1 MQFLS
6 VENLHLSF
14 RSPNGKSQPVVRV
27 PTFSMEHNQQLAIK
41 GPSGSGKTTFLHI
54 LAGVLTPDSG
64 QVRIDGQFLGA
75 MNESDRDQLRSGMIG
90 YIFQSFN
97 LLNGFSCMENLL
109 LAMSLNGSCNLD
121 RARSLLDKVGL
132 IDREDHLPGQLSI
145 GQQQRVAIARALI
158 NRPKLVLADEPT
170 GNLDPTNTDRSLEL
184 LRSLCKEWGSAL
196 ILVSHDPRVIEKFEH
211 QVDWE
216 EFNQING
223 SEEVEVGKQ

>member
-1 MQFLS
+1 MYFLS

-14 RSPNGKSQPVVRV
+14 RLPNGKSQPVVEV
-27 PTFSMEHNQQLAIK
+27 PAFSMEHNQQIAIK
-41 GPSGSGKTTFLHI
+41 GPSGSGKTTFLHM

-64 QVRIDGQFLGA
+64 QILIDGQSLGA

-109 LAMSLNGSCNLD
+109 LAMNLNGSSNFD
-121 RARSLLDKVGL
+121 RARCLLDKVGL
-132 IDREDHLPGQLSI
+132 GDRKDHLPGQLSI

-170 GNLDPTNTDRSLEL
+170 GNLDPTNTDCSLEL
-184 LRSLCKEWGSAL
+184 LRSLCKEWESAL
-196 ILVSHDPRVIEKFEH
+196 ILVSHDPRVIGKFEH
-211 QVDWE
+211 QIDWE
-216 EFNQING
+216 ELNQVKE
-223 SEEVEVGKQ
+223 SEEVEIEKQ

>member
-1 MQFLS
+1 MHFLS

-14 RSPNGKSQPVVRV
+14 RSPNGKSHSVVQV
-27 PTFSMEHNQQLAIK
+27 PAFSMEHNQQIAIK
-41 GPSGSGKTTFLHI
+41 GPSGSGKTTFLHM

-64 QVRIDGQFLGA
+64 QILIDGQSLGA
-75 MNESDRDQLRSGMIG
+75 MNESDRDQLRSGTIG

-109 LAMSLNGSCNLD
+109 LAMSLNGSSNFD

-132 IDREDHLPGQLSI
+132 GDRKDHLPGQLSI

-170 GNLDPTNTDRSLEL
+170 GNLDPSNTDRSLEL
-184 LRSLCKEWGSAL
+184 LCSLCKEWESAL
-196 ILVSHDPRVIEKFEH
+196 ILVSHDPRVIGKFEH
-211 QVDWE
+211 QIDWE
-216 EFNQING
+216 ELNQVKE
-223 SEEVEVGKQ
+223 SEEVEIEKQ

>member
-1 MQFLS
+1 MHFLN

-14 RSPNGKSQPVVRV
+14 RSPNGKSHSVVQV
-27 PTFSMEHNQQLAIK
+27 PAFSMEHNQQIAIK
-41 GPSGSGKTTFLHI
+41 GPSGSGKTTFLHM
-54 LAGVLTPDSG
+54 LAGVLIPDSG
-64 QVRIDGQFLGA
+64 QILIDGQSLGA

-109 LAMSLNGSCNLD
+109 LAMNLNGSSNFD

-132 IDREDHLPGQLSI
+132 GDRKDHLPGQLSI

-170 GNLDPTNTDRSLEL
+170 GNLDPTNTDLSLEL
-184 LRSLCKEWGSAL
+184 LRSLCKEWESAL
-196 ILVSHDPRVIEKFEH
+196 ILVSHDPRVIGKFEH
-211 QVDWE
+211 QIDWE
-216 EFNQING
+216 ELNQVKE
-223 SEEVEVGKQ
+223 SEEVEIEKQ

>member
-1 MQFLS
+1 MHFLS

-14 RSPNGKSQPVVRV
+14 RSPNGKSHSVVQV
-27 PTFSMEHNQQLAIK
+27 PAFSMEHNQQIAIK
-41 GPSGSGKTTFLHI
+41 GPSGSGKTTFLHM

-64 QVRIDGQFLGA
+64 QILIDGQSLGA
-75 MNESDRDQLRSGMIG
+75 MNESDRDQLRSGTIG

-109 LAMSLNGSCNLD
+109 LAMSLNGSSNFD

-132 IDREDHLPGQLSI
+132 EDRKDHLPGQLSI

-170 GNLDPTNTDRSLEL
+170 GNLDPSNTDRSLEL
-184 LRSLCKEWGSAL
+184 LCSLCKEWESAL
-196 ILVSHDPRVIEKFEH
+196 ILVSHDPRVIGKFEH
-211 QVDWE
+211 QIDWE
-216 EFNQING
+216 ELNQVKEP
-223 SEEVEVGKQ
+223 EEVEVEKL

>member
-1 MQFLS
+1 M
-6 VENLHLSF
+6 
-14 RSPNGKSQPVVRV
+14 
-27 PTFSMEHNQQLAIK
+27 
-41 GPSGSGKTTFLHI
+41 

-64 QVRIDGQFLGA
+64 QILIDGQSLGA

-109 LAMSLNGSCNLD
+109 LAMSLNGSSNFD

-132 IDREDHLPGQLSI
+132 GDRKDHLPGQLSI

-170 GNLDPTNTDRSLEL
+170 GNLDPSNTDRSLEL
-184 LRSLCKEWGSAL
+184 LCSLCKEWESAL
-196 ILVSHDPRVIEKFEH
+196 ILVSHDPRVIGKFEH
-211 QVDWE
+211 QIDWE
-216 EFNQING
+216 ELNQVKEP
-223 SEEVEVGKQ
+223 EEVEVEKL

>member
-97 LLNGFSCMENLL
+97 LLNGFSCIENLL
-109 LAMSLNGSCNLD
+109 LAMSLHGASNLD

-216 EFNQING
+216 ELNQING
-223 SEEVEVGKQ
+223 SEEVEVEKQ

>member
-1 MQFLS
+1 MHFLS

-14 RSPNGKSQPVVRV
+14 RSPNGKSHSVVQV
-27 PTFSMEHNQQLAIK
+27 PAFSMEHNQQIAIK
-41 GPSGSGKTTFLHI
+41 GPSGSGKTTFLHM

-64 QVRIDGQFLGA
+64 QILIDGQSLGA
-75 MNESDRDQLRSGMIG
+75 MNESDRDQLRSGTIG

-109 LAMSLNGSCNLD
+109 LAMSLNGSSNFD

-132 IDREDHLPGQLSI
+132 GDRKDHLPGQLSI

-184 LRSLCKEWGSAL
+184 LCSLCKEWESAL
-196 ILVSHDPRVIEKFEH
+196 ILVSHDPRVIGKFEH
-211 QVDWE
+211 QIDWE
-216 EFNQING
+216 ELNQVKE
-223 SEEVEVGKQ
+223 SEEVEIEKQ

>member
-97 LLNGFSCMENLL
+97 LLNGFSCIENLL
-109 LAMSLNGSCNLD
+109 LAMSLNGASDLD

-145 GQQQRVAIARALI
+145 GQQQRVAIARSLI

-196 ILVSHDPRVIEKFEH
+196 ILVSHDPRVIGKFEH

-216 EFNQING
+216 ELNQISG
-223 SEEVEVGKQ
+223 SEEVEV

>member
-1 MQFLS
+1 MHFLS

-14 RSPNGKSQPVVRV
+14 RSPNGKSHSVVQV
-27 PTFSMEHNQQLAIK
+27 PAFSMEHNQQIAIK
-41 GPSGSGKTTFLHI
+41 GPSGSGKTTFLHM

-64 QVRIDGQFLGA
+64 QILIDGQSLGA
-75 MNESDRDQLRSGMIG
+75 MNESDRDQLRSGTIG

-109 LAMSLNGSCNLD
+109 LAMSLNGSSNFD

-132 IDREDHLPGQLSI
+132 GDRKDHLPGQLSI

-184 LRSLCKEWGSAL
+184 LRSLCKEWESAL
-196 ILVSHDPRVIEKFEH
+196 ILVSHDPRVIGKFEH
-211 QVDWE
+211 QIDWE
-216 EFNQING
+216 ELNQVKEP
-223 SEEVEVGKQ
+223 EEVEVEKL

>member
-1 MQFLS
+1 MYFLS

-14 RSPNGKSQPVVRV
+14 RLPNGKSQPVVEV
-27 PTFSMEHNQQLAIK
+27 PAFSMEHNQQIAIK
-41 GPSGSGKTTFLHI
+41 GPSGSGKTTFLHM

-64 QVRIDGQFLGA
+64 QILIDGQSLGA

-109 LAMSLNGSCNLD
+109 LAMNLNGSSNFD
-121 RARSLLDKVGL
+121 RARCLLDKVGL
-132 IDREDHLPGQLSI
+132 GDRKDHLPGQLSI

-184 LRSLCKEWGSAL
+184 LRSLCKEWESAL
-196 ILVSHDPRVIEKFEH
+196 ILVSHDPRVIGKFEH
-211 QVDWE
+211 QIDWE
-216 EFNQING
+216 ELNQVKE
-223 SEEVEVGKQ
+223 SEEVEIEKQ

>member
-1 MQFLS
+1 MYFLS

-14 RSPNGKSQPVVRV
+14 RLPNGKSQPVVEV
-27 PTFSMEHNQQLAIK
+27 PAFSMEHNQQIAIK
-41 GPSGSGKTTFLHI
+41 GPSGSGKTTFLHM

-64 QVRIDGQFLGA
+64 QILIDGQSLGA

-109 LAMSLNGSCNLD
+109 LAMNLNGSSNFD

-132 IDREDHLPGQLSI
+132 GDRKDHLPGQLSI

-170 GNLDPTNTDRSLEL
+170 GNLDPTNTDLSLEL
-184 LRSLCKEWGSAL
+184 LRSLCKEWESAL
-196 ILVSHDPRVIEKFEH
+196 ILVSHDPRVIGKFEH
-211 QVDWE
+211 QIDWE
-216 EFNQING
+216 ELNQVKE
-223 SEEVEVGKQ
+223 SEEVEIEKQ

>member
-1 MQFLS
+1 MYFLS

-14 RSPNGKSQPVVRV
+14 RLPNGKSQPVVEV
-27 PTFSMEHNQQLAIK
+27 PAFSMEHNQQIAIK
-41 GPSGSGKTTFLHI
+41 GPSGSGKTTFLHM
-54 LAGVLTPDSG
+54 LGGVLTPDSG
-64 QVRIDGQFLGA
+64 QILIDGQSLGA

-109 LAMSLNGSCNLD
+109 LAMSLNGSSNLD

-132 IDREDHLPGQLSI
+132 GDRKDHLPGQLSI

-170 GNLDPTNTDRSLEL
+170 GNLDPSNTDRSLEL
-184 LRSLCKEWGSAL
+184 LCSLCKEWESAL
-196 ILVSHDPRVIEKFEH
+196 ILVSHDPRVIGKFEH
-211 QVDWE
+211 QIDWE
-216 EFNQING
+216 ELNQVKEP
-223 SEEVEVGKQ
+223 EEVEVEKL

>member
-97 LLNGFSCMENLL
+97 LLNGFSCIENLL
-109 LAMSLNGSCNLD
+109 LAMSLHGSSNLD

-216 EFNQING
+216 KLNQING

>member
-1 MQFLS
+1 MHFLS

-14 RSPNGKSQPVVRV
+14 RSPNGKSHSVVQV
-27 PTFSMEHNQQLAIK
+27 PAFSMEHNQQIAIK
-41 GPSGSGKTTFLHI
+41 GPSGSGKTTFLHM

-64 QVRIDGQFLGA
+64 QILIDGQSLGA

-109 LAMSLNGSCNLD
+109 LAMSLNGSSNFD
-121 RARSLLDKVGL
+121 RARCLLDKVGL
-132 IDREDHLPGQLSI
+132 EDRKDHLPGQLSI

-184 LRSLCKEWGSAL
+184 LRSLCKEWESAL
-196 ILVSHDPRVIEKFEH
+196 ILVSHDPRVIGKFEH
-211 QVDWE
+211 QIDWE
-216 EFNQING
+216 ELNQVKE
-223 SEEVEVGKQ
+223 SEEVEIEKQ

>member
-1 MQFLS
+1 MHFLS

-14 RSPNGKSQPVVRV
+14 RSPNGKCHSIVQV
-27 PTFSMEHNQQLAIK
+27 PAFSMEHNQQIAIK
-41 GPSGSGKTTFLHI
+41 GPSGSGKTTFLHM
-54 LAGVLTPDSG
+54 LGGVLTPDSG
-64 QVRIDGQFLGA
+64 QILIDGQSLGA

-109 LAMSLNGSCNLD
+109 LAMSLNGSSNLD

-132 IDREDHLPGQLSI
+132 GDRKDHLPGQLSI

-170 GNLDPTNTDRSLEL
+170 GNLDPINTDRSLEL

-196 ILVSHDPRVIEKFEH
+196 ILVSHDPRVIGKFEH
-211 QVDWE
+211 QIDWE
-216 EFNQING
+216 ELNQVKE
-223 SEEVEVGKQ
+223 SEEVEIEKQ

>member
-1 MQFLS
+1 MHFLS

-14 RSPNGKSQPVVRV
+14 RSPNGKSHSVVQV
-27 PTFSMEHNQQLAIK
+27 PAFSMEHNQQIAIK
-41 GPSGSGKTTFLHI
+41 GPSGSGKTTFLHM

-64 QVRIDGQFLGA
+64 QILIDGQSLGA

-109 LAMSLNGSCNLD
+109 LAMNLNGSSNFD
-121 RARSLLDKVGL
+121 RARCLLDKVGL
-132 IDREDHLPGQLSI
+132 GDRKDHLPGQLSI

-170 GNLDPTNTDRSLEL
+170 GNLDPSNTDRSLEL
-184 LRSLCKEWGSAL
+184 LCSLCKEWESAL
-196 ILVSHDPRVIEKFEH
+196 ILVSHDPRVIGKFEH
-211 QVDWE
+211 QIDWE
-216 EFNQING
+216 ELNQVKE
-223 SEEVEVGKQ
+223 SEEVEIEKQ

>member
-1 MQFLS
+1 MHFLN

-14 RSPNGKSQPVVRV
+14 RSPNGKSHSVVQV
-27 PTFSMEHNQQLAIK
+27 PAFSMEHNQQIAIK
-41 GPSGSGKTTFLHI
+41 GPSGSGKTTFLHM
-54 LAGVLTPDSG
+54 LAGVLIPDSG
-64 QVRIDGQFLGA
+64 QILIDGQSLGA

-132 IDREDHLPGQLSI
+132 GDRKDHLPGQLSI

-170 GNLDPTNTDRSLEL
+170 GNLDPINTDRSLEL

-196 ILVSHDPRVIEKFEH
+196 ILVSHDPRVIGKFEH
-211 QVDWE
+211 QIDWE
-216 EFNQING
+216 ELNQVKE
-223 SEEVEVGKQ
+223 SEGVESEKQ

>member
-1 MQFLS
+1 
-6 VENLHLSF
+6 
-14 RSPNGKSQPVVRV
+14 
-27 PTFSMEHNQQLAIK
+27 MEHNQQIAIK
-41 GPSGSGKTTFLHI
+41 GPSGSGKTTFLHM

-64 QVRIDGQFLGA
+64 QILIDGQSLGA

-109 LAMSLNGSCNLD
+109 LAMSLNGSSNLD

-132 IDREDHLPGQLSI
+132 GDRQDHLPGQLSI

-184 LRSLCKEWGSAL
+184 LRSLCKEWESAL
-196 ILVSHDPRVIEKFEH
+196 ILVSHDPRVIGKFEH
-211 QVDWE
+211 QIDWE
-216 EFNQING
+216 ELNQVKE
-223 SEEVEVGKQ
+223 SEEVEIEKQ

>member
-1 MQFLS
+1 MHFLS

-14 RSPNGKSQPVVRV
+14 RSPSGKCHSIVQV
-27 PTFSMEHNQQLAIK
+27 PAFSMEHNQQIAIK
-41 GPSGSGKTTFLHI
+41 GPSGSGKTTFLHM
-54 LAGVLTPDSG
+54 LGGVLTPDSG
-64 QVRIDGQFLGA
+64 QILIDGQSLGA

-109 LAMSLNGSCNLD
+109 LAMSLNGSSNLD

-132 IDREDHLPGQLSI
+132 GDRKDHLPGQLSI

-170 GNLDPTNTDRSLEL
+170 GNLDPSNTDRSLEL
-184 LRSLCKEWGSAL
+184 LCSLCKEWESAL
-196 ILVSHDPRVIEKFEH
+196 ILVSHDPRVIGKFEH
-211 QVDWE
+211 QIDWE
-216 EFNQING
+216 ELNQVKE
-223 SEEVEVGKQ
+223 SEEVEIEKQ

>member
-1 MQFLS
+1 MYFLS

-14 RSPNGKSQPVVRV
+14 RLPNGKSQPVVEV
-27 PTFSMEHNQQLAIK
+27 PAFSMEHNQQIAIK
-41 GPSGSGKTTFLHI
+41 GPSGSGKTTFLHM
-54 LAGVLTPDSG
+54 LAGVLIPDSG
-64 QVRIDGQFLGA
+64 QILIDGQSLGA

-109 LAMSLNGSCNLD
+109 LAMNLNGSSNFD
-121 RARSLLDKVGL
+121 RARCLLDKVGL
-132 IDREDHLPGQLSI
+132 GDRKDHLPGQLSI

-184 LRSLCKEWGSAL
+184 LRSLCKEWESAL
-196 ILVSHDPRVIEKFEH
+196 ILVSHDPRVIGKFEH
-211 QVDWE
+211 QIDWE
-216 EFNQING
+216 ELNQVKE
-223 SEEVEVGKQ
+223 SEEVEIEKQ

>member
-1 MQFLS
+1 MHFLS

-14 RSPNGKSQPVVRV
+14 RSPNGKSLPVVQV
-27 PTFSMEHNQQLAIK
+27 PAFSMEHNQQIAMK
-41 GPSGSGKTTFLHI
+41 GPSGSGKTTFLHM

-64 QVRIDGQFLGA
+64 QILIDGQSMGA

-109 LAMSLNGSCNLD
+109 LAMSLNGSSNFD

-132 IDREDHLPGQLSI
+132 GDRKHHLPGQLSI

-170 GNLDPTNTDRSLEL
+170 GNLDPSNTDRSLEL
-184 LRSLCKEWGSAL
+184 LCSLCKEWESAL
-196 ILVSHDPRVIEKFEH
+196 ILVSHDPRVIGKFEH
-211 QVDWE
+211 QIDWE
-216 EFNQING
+216 ELNQVKEP
-223 SEEVEVGKQ
+223 EEVEVEKL

>member
-1 MQFLS
+1 
-6 VENLHLSF
+6 
-14 RSPNGKSQPVVRV
+14 
-27 PTFSMEHNQQLAIK
+27 MEHNQQLAIK
-41 GPSGSGKTTFLHI
+41 GPSGSGKTTFLHM

-64 QVRIDGQFLGA
+64 QVRIDGQSLGA

-97 LLNGFSCMENLL
+97 LLNGFSCIENLL
-109 LAMSLNGSCNLD
+109 LAMSLNGASNLD
-121 RARSLLDKVGL
+121 RAHSLLDKVGL

-196 ILVSHDPRVIEKFEH
+196 ILVSHDPRVIGKFEQ

-216 EFNQING
+216 ELNQING
-223 SEEVEVGKQ
+223 SKEVEVGKQ

>member
-1 MQFLS
+1 MYFLS

-14 RSPNGKSQPVVRV
+14 RLPNGKSQPVVEV
-27 PTFSMEHNQQLAIK
+27 PAFSMEHNQQIAIK
-41 GPSGSGKTTFLHI
+41 GPSGSGKTTFLHM

-64 QVRIDGQFLGA
+64 QILIDGQSLGA

-109 LAMSLNGSCNLD
+109 LAMNLNGSSNFD
-121 RARSLLDKVGL
+121 RARCLLDKVGL
-132 IDREDHLPGQLSI
+132 GDRKDHLPGQLSI

-170 GNLDPTNTDRSLEL
+170 GNLDPSNTDRSLEL
-184 LRSLCKEWGSAL
+184 LCSLCKEWESAL
-196 ILVSHDPRVIEKFEH
+196 ILVSHDPRVIGKFEH
-211 QVDWE
+211 QIDWE
-216 EFNQING
+216 ELNQVKEP
-223 SEEVEVGKQ
+223 EEVEVEKL

>member
-14 RSPNGKSQPVVRV
+14 RSPNGKSQPVVQV

-41 GPSGSGKTTFLHI
+41 GPSGSGKTTFLHM

-64 QVRIDGQFLGA
+64 QVRIDGQSLGA

-97 LLNGFSCMENLL
+97 LLNGFSCIENLL
-109 LAMSLNGSCNLD
+109 LAMSLNGPSNLD

-196 ILVSHDPRVIEKFEH
+196 ILVSHDPRVIGKFEH

-216 EFNQING
+216 ELNQING
-223 SEEVEVGKQ
+223 SKEVEVGKQ

>member
-1 MQFLS
+1 MHFLS

-14 RSPNGKSQPVVRV
+14 RSPNGKSHSVVQV
-27 PTFSMEHNQQLAIK
+27 PAFSMKHNQQIAIK
-41 GPSGSGKTTFLHI
+41 GPSGSGKTTFLHM

-64 QVRIDGQFLGA
+64 QILIDGQSLGA
-75 MNESDRDQLRSGMIG
+75 MNESDRDQLRSGTIG

-109 LAMSLNGSCNLD
+109 LAMSLNGSSNFD

-132 IDREDHLPGQLSI
+132 GDRKDHLPGQLSI

-170 GNLDPTNTDRSLEL
+170 GNLDPSNTDRSLEL
-184 LRSLCKEWGSAL
+184 LCSLCKEWESAL
-196 ILVSHDPRVIEKFEH
+196 ILVSHDPRVIGKFEH
-211 QVDWE
+211 QIDWE
-216 EFNQING
+216 ELNQVKE
-223 SEEVEVGKQ
+223 SEEVEIEKQ

>member
-1 MQFLS
+1 MYFLS

-14 RSPNGKSQPVVRV
+14 RLPNGKSQPVVEV
-27 PTFSMEHNQQLAIK
+27 PAFSMEHNQQIAIK
-41 GPSGSGKTTFLHI
+41 GPSGSGKTTFLHM

-64 QVRIDGQFLGA
+64 QILIDGQSLGA
-75 MNESDRDQLRSGMIG
+75 MNESDRDQLRSGTIG

-109 LAMSLNGSCNLD
+109 LAMSLNGSSNLD

-132 IDREDHLPGQLSI
+132 GDRKDHLPGQLSI

-170 GNLDPTNTDRSLEL
+170 GNLDPSNTDRSLEL
-184 LRSLCKEWGSAL
+184 LCSLCKEWESAL
-196 ILVSHDPRVIEKFEH
+196 ILVSHDPRVIGKFEH
-211 QVDWE
+211 QIDWE
-216 EFNQING
+216 ELNQVKE
-223 SEEVEVGKQ
+223 SEEVEIEKQ

>member
-1 MQFLS
+1 MHFLS

-14 RSPNGKSQPVVRV
+14 RSPNGKSHSVVQV
-27 PTFSMEHNQQLAIK
+27 PAFSMEHNQQIAIK
-41 GPSGSGKTTFLHI
+41 GPSGSGKTTFLHM

-64 QVRIDGQFLGA
+64 QILIDGQSLGA
-75 MNESDRDQLRSGMIG
+75 MNESDRDQLRSGTIG

-109 LAMSLNGSCNLD
+109 LAMSLNGSSNFD
-121 RARSLLDKVGL
+121 RTRSLLDKVGL
-132 IDREDHLPGQLSI
+132 GDRKDHLPGQLSI

-184 LRSLCKEWGSAL
+184 LRSLCKEWESAL
-196 ILVSHDPRVIEKFEH
+196 ILVSHDPRVIGKFEH
-211 QVDWE
+211 QIDWE
-216 EFNQING
+216 ELNQVKEP
-223 SEEVEVGKQ
+223 EEVEVEKL